1 MSTPN
6 EDTHQQLLISL
17 LPVLATVEDLDDDTL
32 DHIAGMISS
41 QAEDNSGSIQET
53 IDDILLPFL
62 ESVGCPDDL
71 KEHAEQIV
79 RNVLLVAASHGSSD
93 TITTTRTLLQGVVNM
108 KCGLAN
114 TNDQE
119 SKQLASLWGTDTGV
133 KAMANSLIDAHDD
146 KASARDKRKAR
157 KADLEMIRKQ
167 LLTAKDLDPDQEA
180 SGGLVK
186 MSYMF
191 QTGNTDID
199 KKRDVQ
205 VRQVTLSLDNGT
217 VLLENGEL
225 KFAYQRRYG
234 LIGENGI
241 GKSSLLRAIANGQV
255 ESFPRHLRV
264 LHVRQEVPSHITHD
278 MIVVDAVLQADIER
292 MELIEAEK
300 AIIAKLE
307 KEELDLGEGLS
318 LDERRKKLLAT
329 KDDMNELTKDLK
341 RLDEIYARLQILGS
355 DNAEAKAAMILT
367 GLQFSPEMQ
376 QARISSLSGGWR
388 MRVALAAALF
398 IEPEIC
404 MVS

>member
-1 MSTPN
+1 
-6 EDTHQQLLISL
+6 
-17 LPVLATVEDLDDDTL
+17 
-32 DHIAGMISS
+32 
-41 QAEDNSGSIQET
+41 
-53 IDDILLPFL
+53 
-62 ESVGCPDDL
+62 
-71 KEHAEQIV
+71 
-79 RNVLLVAASHGSSD
+79 
-93 TITTTRTLLQGVVNM
+93 
-108 KCGLAN
+108 
-114 TNDQE
+114 
-119 SKQLASLWGTDTGV
+119 
-133 KAMANSLIDAHDD
+133 
-146 KASARDKRKAR
+146 
-157 KADLEMIRKQ
+157 
-167 LLTAKDLDPDQEA
+167 
-180 SGGLVK
+180 
-186 MSYMF
+186 
-191 QTGNTDID
+191 
-199 KKRDVQ
+199 
-205 VRQVTLSLDNGT
+205 
-217 VLLENGEL
+217 
-225 KFAYQRRYG
+225 
-234 LIGENGI
+234 
-241 GKSSLLRAIANGQV
+241 
-255 ESFPRHLRV
+255 
-264 LHVRQEVPSHITHD
+264 